1 MNNVTVYSEKQL
13 PYKKKFKLPRIPK
26 LRIRERLTNL
36 LFSTIGAKWANIT
49 VVNPNDWSD
58 EFIMKTLKTN
68 GFIELNRRG
77 YFFISGFTMIELVKG
92 RQQGGIRIGGEK
104 EPEGKHITQ
113 VLIKHDIDS
122 SVSENV
128 KAINIACKVTNLQN
142 MINYFNRL

>member
-1 MNNVTVYSEKQL
+1 MKDKIIL
-13 PYKKKFKLPRIPK
+13 F
-26 LRIRERLTNL
+26 L
-36 LFSTIGAKWANIT
+36 LKIIAFKWANIT
-49 VVNPNDWSD
+49 VINPNDWAD

-104 EPEGKHITQ
+104 EPDGKHITQ

-128 KAINIACKVTNLQN
+128 KSINIACKVTNLQN

>member
-1 MNNVTVYSEKQL
+1 MNEVKDYSKIKTAYSESQL
-13 PYKKKFKLPRIPK
+13 PKRKFRFPRMPK
-26 LRIRERLTNL
+26 LRLKDRLTTL
-36 LFSTIGAKWANIT
+36 LFSVIGAKWANIT
-49 VVNPNDWSD
+49 VVNPNDWAD

-77 YFFISGFTMIELVKG
+77 YFFINGFTMIEL
-92 RQQGGIRIGGEK
+92 IK
-104 EPEGKHITQ
+104 EKHITK

-122 SVSENV
+122 SVNEKV